1 MHEPWNESDFIE
13 LAQSHFGRG
22 FPSGSMLPHIEAFT
36 TEAFAHY
43 ENATVDGKAYLD
55 NWLAKFYEFLSTK
68 LQDAPDGAD
77 TRKMKRMVALARKKH
92 FEAKKFIDYFPTILE
107 KEDLLVDE
115 AVLVLGKTL
124 QCLLDI
130 LHDATQDYPGRTDQD
145 SYSRPFIL
153 VI

>member
-22 FPSGSMLPHIEAFT
+22 FPSGSMLPHIECLHERRHLT
-36 TEAFAHY
+36 HY

-77 TRKMKRMVALARKKH
+77 
-92 FEAKKFIDYFPTILE
+92 I
-107 KEDLLVDE
+107 KEE
-115 AVLVLGKTL
+115 
-124 QCLLDI
+124 
-130 LHDATQDYPGRTDQD
+130 
-145 SYSRPFIL
+145 
-153 VI
+153 

>member
-1 MHEPWNESDFIE
+1 MPESWDESDFIE
-13 LAQSHFGRG
+13 LAQLHFGRG

-36 TEAFAHY
+36 VDAFAHY
-43 ENATVDGKAYLD
+43 ENATVEGKAYFD

-68 LQDAPDGAD
+68 LQEAPDSAD
-77 TRKMKRMVALARKKH
+77 IRKMKRTVALGRKKH

-124 QCLLDI
+124 QCLIDI
-130 LHDATQDYPGRTDQD
+130 L
-145 SYSRPFIL
+145 
-153 VI
+153 